1 MSILGKLYLRN
12 PDIMLCGRNLAE
24 FLYLEK
30 LEIRVLI
37 QRNRELMLVEESFN
51 AIELRDEDY

>member
-1 MSILGKLYLRN
+1 MGILGKLYLRN
-12 PDIMLCGRNLAE
+12 PDIMLCERNLAE

-37 QRNRELMLVEESFN
+37 QKNRELMLVEESFN

>member
-1 MSILGKLYLRN
+1 MGILGKLYLRN
-12 PDIMLCGRNLAE
+12 PDIMLRGRNLAE

-51 AIELRDEDY
+51 AIELRAEDY

>member
-51 AIELRDEDY
+51 AIELRAEDY

>member
-1 MSILGKLYLRN
+1 MGILGKLYLRN
-12 PDIMLCGRNLAE
+12 LDIMLCGRNLAE

-51 AIELRDEDY
+51 AIELRAEDY

>member
-1 MSILGKLYLRN
+1 MGILGKLYLRN
-12 PDIMLCGRNLAE
+12 LDIMLCGRNLAE

-37 QRNRELMLVEESFN
+37 QRNRELILVEESFN
-51 AIELRDEDY
+51 AIELRAEDY

>member
-1 MSILGKLYLRN
+1 MSILGKPYLRN